1 MSQKPSA
8 AAKGAQPTQK
18 FLAIDQIR
26 DDVVLLK
33 GGGMRAVLM
42 SSSVNFALKS
52 SEEQEATIYQ
62 FQNFLNSLDFS
73 LQIVV
78 HSRKMKI
85 DDYLA
90 QVREKEKAQ
99 TDELL
104 RVQTSEYYEFIKSFV
119 AMTSIMSKTF
129 YAIVPYSPATA
140 AQAAGGGFLSKFMG
154 GGKPAGGISD
164 ATEKFGENKNQLW
177 QRMEAVRAGMNT
189 FGIRSAPLKTEEL
202 IELFFGLYNPEE
214 AAKGKVP
221 GISELK

>member
-1 MSQKPSA
+1 MPQRPA
-8 AAKGAQPTQK
+8 AAGKGAQPTQK

-26 DDVVLLK
+26 DDVAVLK
-33 GGGMRAVLM
+33 GGAMRAVLM
-42 SSSVNFALKS
+42 CSSVNFALKS

-73 LQIVV
+73 LQIVI

-90 QVREKEKAQ
+90 QVKEKEKAQ

-104 RVQTSEYYEFIKSFV
+104 RVQTAEYYEFIKSFV

-129 YAIVPYSPATA
+129 YAVVPYSPATA
-140 AQAAGGGFLSKFMG
+140 AQAAGGGLLAKFMG
-154 GGKPAGGISD
+154 GGKPAPIAD
-164 ATEKFGENKNQLW
+164 LAEKFGENKNQLW
-177 QRMEAVRAGMNT
+177 QRVEAVRAGMNT

-221 GISELK
+221 GITELK

>member
-1 MSQKPSA
+1 MPKPSA

-33 GGGMRAVLM
+33 DGSMRSVLM

-73 LQIVV
+73 LQIVI

-90 QVREKEKAQ
+90 QVKEKEKAQ

-104 RVQTSEYYEFIKSFV
+104 RVQTAEYYEFIKSFV

-140 AQAAGGGFLSKFMG
+140 AQAAGGGLFAKFMG
-154 GGKPAGGISD
+154 GKSAAPVSD
-164 ATEKFGENKNQLW
+164 LAEKFGENKNQLW
-177 QRMEAVRAGMNT
+177 QRVEAIRAGMNT

-221 GISELK
+221 GITELK

>member
-1 MSQKPSA
+1 MPQKPAA

-33 GGGMRAVLM
+33 DGSMRSVLM

-73 LQIVV
+73 LQIVI

-90 QVREKEKAQ
+90 QVKEKEKAQ

-104 RVQTSEYYEFIKSFV
+104 RVQTAEYYEFIKSFV

-140 AQAAGGGFLSKFMG
+140 AQAAGGGLFAKLMG
-154 GGKPAGGISD
+154 GGKPAASVSD
-164 ATEKFGENKNQLW
+164 SAEKFGENKNQLW
-177 QRMEAVRAGMNT
+177 QRVEAVRAGMNT

-202 IELFFGLYNPEE
+202 IELYFGLYNPEE

-221 GISELK
+221 GITELR

>member
-1 MSQKPSA
+1 MPQKPAA

-33 GGGMRAVLM
+33 DGSMRSVLM

-73 LQIVV
+73 LQIVI

-90 QVREKEKAQ
+90 QVKEKEKAQ

-104 RVQTSEYYEFIKSFV
+104 RVQTAEYYEFIKSFV

-140 AQAAGGGFLSKFMG
+140 AQAAGGGLFAKFMG
-154 GGKPAGGISD
+154 GGKTAPVSD
-164 ATEKFGENKNQLW
+164 SAEKFGENKNQLW
-177 QRMEAVRAGMNT
+177 QRVEAVRAGMNT

-221 GISELK
+221 GITELK